1 MECSTIMWWECIIP
15 VFVVKYCIIVNMCTH
30 IWERNQ
36 LIDKPLTIFGVPP
49 ITATSGTALLVPLID
64 DVFRAPADPPPFF
77 HSPSSYLSWNCQ
89 TKKWVKNQFEG
100 RRRWVDPPTIFT
112 YLIFFKYIFS
122 HIKLPK
128 IFFRNCWRH
137 QIPNKHKNNDASWGV
152 RGHWKI

>member
-1 MECSTIMWWECIIP
+1 M
-15 VFVVKYCIIVNMCTH
+15 FNHNVVGVHNSGFCRQILYHCKHVYTH
-30 IWERNQ
+30 LRTKSADRQTSNYFW
-36 LIDKPLTIFGVPP
+36 GPP
-49 ITATSGTALLVPLID
+49 NHGDEWYRSVGPTHRRC
-64 DVFRAPADPPPFF
+64 FRAPADPPPFF

-100 RRRWVDPPTIFT
+100 RRRWVDPPHDI
-112 YLIFFKYIFS
+112 YLSYFFKYIFS